1 MFGLGTALGLFV
13 IAGAGLLVGA
23 VAKLLVPGRDPGG
36 VVTTCGLGIAGSFL
50 GGWIGREFGVA
61 VGFAMSVAGAMLI
74 LIGYR
79 VLRRVDR
86 SG

>member
-1 MFGLGTALGLFV
+1 VA
-13 IAGAGLLVGA
+13 A
-23 VAKLLVPGRDPGG
+23 VNR
-36 VVTTCGLGIAGSFL
+36 
-50 GGWIGREFGVA
+50 
-61 VGFAMSVAGAMLI
+61 FATSVAGATLI

>member
-1 MFGLGTALGLFV
+1 L
-13 IAGAGLLVGA
+13 
-23 VAKLLVPGRDPGG
+23 
-36 VVTTCGLGIAGSFL
+36 L
-50 GGWIGREFGVA
+50 GGWIGRELGYA

-79 VLRRVDR
+79 LLRRVDR